1 MPGLARETID
11 RLKLVST
18 ATLTTQLFKRGLRN
32 AFMQGVRPLS
42 RYDGNLVGPAFTLR
56 NIPAREDVDNVGVF
70 GNPEHPQRKAI
81 EITPEGHVLVI
92 DCRGDTRAACAGQ
105 ILVTRLMKRGVA
117 GLVGDGG
124 IRDAGPIGEMT
135 QFPVFC
141 AGPSAP
147 LNLAQHH
154 AVESNVPIGC
164 GGVAVYPGDI
174 IVGDRDGVA
183 VIPRAHGGRSGA
195 RRGGAGG
202 TRGVP
207 AGTRG
212 RRRCLGGNLSAERR
226 HQGRVRAMAQAR
238 DSAAESYCTL
248 TGGNDK
254 KARQRSD
261 GPGPLRSALESTRR
275 GVATI
280 WIW

>member
-1 MPGLARETID
+1 MAGLDHTTID
-11 RLKLVST
+11 RLRLVST

-32 AFMQGVRPLS
+32 AFMQGVHALG
-42 RYDGNLVGPAFTLR
+42 RYGGNLVGPAFTLR
-56 NIPAREDVDNVGVF
+56 NIPAREDIDAVSAL
-70 GNPEHPQRKAI
+70 GNPEHPQRRAI

-154 AVESNVPIGC
+154 AVECEVPIGC
-164 GGVAVYPGDI
+164 GGVPVYPGDV

-183 VIPRAHGGRSGA
+183 VIPRAVA
-195 RRGGAGG
+195 DE
-202 TRGVP
+202 V
-207 AGTRG
+207 
-212 RRRCLGGNLSAERR
+212 
-226 HQGRVRAMAQAR
+226 AR
-238 DSAAESYCTL
+238 DAAEQEELEEFLLARVADGAALPGTYPPNEATRAAYE
-248 TGGNDK
+248 TWR
-254 KARQRSD
+254 KARQR
-261 GPGPLRSALESTRR
+261 G
-275 GVATI
+275 
-280 WIW
+280 